1 MLHSYNLILK
11 TVINL
16 LQWNYYINLTKEI
29 TSISD
34 EDLDVTMHS
43 RKTLLFHNQEPW
55 VKTEGYDDFDVP
67 IGCYDGAEVCQLVD
81 QILLTKNHLDYI
93 GMIDL
98 VSYKILQVHKQNV
111 KRKLL

>member
-1 MLHSYNLILK
+1 M
-11 TVINL
+11 
-16 LQWNYYINLTKEI
+16 

-34 EDLDVTMHS
+34 EDLDITMHS
-43 RKTLLFHNQEPW
+43 RKFLLFHNQEPW

-93 GMIDL
+93 GMIEFVL
-98 VSYKILQVHKQNV
+98 YKILQVHKQNV